1 MRLYVTPPPTR
12 QQNNKEIFKSVL
24 AGILSGIF
32 THETTNCLN
41 LLPSDVLAPEF
52 PDQIRLDLQRRQFY
66 LLQSRFPRSKQGFVC
81 G

>member
-1 MRLYVTPPPTR
+1 MLISFVYKQTYCRYNIVPLS

-52 PDQIRLDLQRRQFY
+52 PDQIRLGRVF
-66 LLQSRFPRSKQGFVC
+66 KMVI
-81 G
+81 